1 MDETCSCF
9 YMQKMCMDCNPTTF
23 LNIFVRIFEHN
34 GDILS
39 KNYKYLL
46 EVLCS
51 KLKVLGIAVLWYRT
65 RAV

>member
-1 MDETCSCF
+1 
-9 YMQKMCMDCNPTTF
+9 MDCNPTTF